1 MKRIFLFA
9 LMLTFTV
16 GSMAQLSKYAHK
28 YGQKVPMTAIDNAV
42 VNPLQPSN
50 TTVNTKAVLEDQL
63 GTTRYDLQ
71 TNEAP
76 QNRFYVYPDGTMG
89 STWTMGFLETAYADR
104 GTGYNYFDGTSW
116 GTAPTARI
124 ESIRT
129 GWPSYCP
136 WNGNGELVIAHA
148 ATGILNLIMNTRP
161 VKGTGTWTQ
170 TGAPVAPT
178 GVTGGLA
185 WPRTITNGT
194 NHQNIHVIGLSLP
207 VANGG
212 AVYNGLDG
220 ALLYWRSLDAG
231 VTWDKVG
238 IQLPGLTSAN
248 YDGFGGDEYAWG
260 TPHGDTL
267 YFVVGGAYSDLY
279 LMKSND
285 NGENWTKIPIL
296 TNANCKIPSTVTYIP
311 PWYVS
316 DGSVA
321 CEMGKNGVIHVCSGI
336 GGGTMTSSTKYILID
351 QNGLIYWNTTMPM
364 LQDSLDLNVL
374 DANGQLLGYYA
385 DGPNPGDTLQ
395 GLAPSYRVGLT
406 SHPNISI
413 DDVGNMVVIWDG
425 ITWQNPQNSTH
436 YNYRHIWTRG
446 WNYLTQQWAWPQ
458 LDLNNSI
465 DYIYLEFVFPSMGKI
480 LYGGNFDYIYQTA
493 NTPGSALITTTLA
506 TQTCTIEHRQLPI
519 STSVNVGV
527 PTHDSKKVFV
537 GQNFPNPVTGTTTFN
552 VYLDKTSNVIVE
564 VSNVTGENVM
574 TIDNGFVTSGAH
586 QFTIDAS
593 HLGTGLYFYTVKIN
607 GQSYTHKMIVE

>member
-28 YGQKVPMTAIDNAV
+28 YGQKIPRAAVDNPV
-42 VNPLQPSN
+42 MNPLQPSN
-50 TTVNTKAVLEDQL
+50 TTVNTKAVLEDQI

-76 QNRFYVYPDGTMG
+76 QNRFYVYPDGTMAG
-89 STWTMGFLETAYADR
+89 TWTMGFLETAYADR

-124 ESIRT
+124 ETQRT

-136 WNGNGELVIAHA
+136 WNGNGELVIAHP
-148 ATGILNLIMNTRP
+148 ATGLTLVMNTRP
-161 VKGTGTWTQ
+161 VKGTGNWTQ
-170 TGAPVAPT
+170 TLAPT
-178 GVTGGLA
+178 SPSGVTGGLG

-194 NHQNIHVIGLSLP
+194 NHQNVHVIALTLP
-207 VANGG
+207 AANGG

-231 VTWDKVG
+231 ATWDKVG

-260 TPHGDTL
+260 TPHGDTI
-267 YFVVGGAYSDLY
+267 YFVVGGPYSDMY
-279 LMKSND
+279 IMKSND

-296 TNANCKIPSTVTYIP
+296 SNANSKVPTTVAYLP
-311 PWYVS
+311 PWYSS

-321 CEMGKNGVIHVCSGI
+321 CEMGKNGVIHVCSGV
-336 GGGTMTSSTKYILID
+336 GGGTITSSTKYILID

-374 DANGQLLGYYA
+374 DANGQLLGYYE

-395 GLAPSYRVGLT
+395 ALPPSYRVGMT

-413 DDVGNMVVIWDG
+413 DDAGNMVVIWDG

-446 WNYLTQQWAWPQ
+446 WNYATQQWAWPQ

-480 LYGGNFDYIYQTA
+480 LLNNNFDYIYQTA
-493 NTPGSALITTTLA
+493 NTPGSAVLTTTLA
-506 TQTCTIEHRQLPI
+506 TQTCNIEHRQLPV

-527 PTHDSKKVFV
+527 PTHDSKKIFV
-537 GQNFPNPVTGTTTFN
+537 GQNFPNPVTGTTAFN
-552 VYLDKTSNVIVE
+552 VYLDKTANVIVE

-593 HLGTGLYFYTVKIN
+593 HLDTGLYFYTVKIN